1 MIHYRSRPLNT
12 PGLRP
17 VGILLRVG
25 VMRLLDR
32 YLLKELLTALACCL
46 GGFLIFW
53 ITFDL
58 FSDLDEFQ
66 KAQMSLGQ
74 VAHYYLLRLP
84 ELLSVV
90 LPVSLL
96 LAMLYALAQHTRH
109 HELTA
114 IRSAGVG
121 VWRMLTPHLLVGVV
135 CSLVLFGAN
144 EIEFAEGMTASKQQ
158 FTSRV
163 RSGHS
168 GEMKNLNFANA
179 RDGRVWHIGRFV
191 PSLREVHEVDVKWN
205 MGAGGSRHLT
215 ASYGVWKTNAW
226 VFTNVNEFLYQS
238 SADVIAEPRSSMEL
252 RVPEL
257 TETPDQILAVM
268 KVAGLTGDQ
277 AAKNAQLSLREI
289 ANYRRFFP
297 ELRAGERALL
307 DTQWHARLA
316 SPWTCLVVVLVAIPF
331 AAASGRRNVF
341 VGVASSIFVVFG
353 YFIFM
358 RFGLA
363 LGTSGVISPP
373 AAAWSPNL
381 VFGLLGAVFT
391 HKLR

>member
-1 MIHYRSRPLNT
+1 
-12 PGLRP
+12 
-17 VGILLRVG
+17 
-25 VMRLLDR
+25 MRLLDR
-32 YLLKELLTALACCL
+32 YLLKELLTVLACCL

-53 ITFDL
+53 IAFDL
-58 FSDLDEFQ
+58 FSDMDEFQ
-66 KAQMSLGQ
+66 KAQLRPLQ

-96 LAMLYALAQHTRH
+96 LATLYALTHHTRH

-121 VWRMLTPHLLVGVV
+121 VWRMLMPHLLVGVA
-135 CSLVLFGAN
+135 CSLLLFGAN
-144 EIEFAEGMTASKQQ
+144 ETEFAEGMSASKQQ

-168 GEMKNLNFANA
+168 GEMKNINFANA

-191 PSLREVHEVDVKWN
+191 PALREAHDVDVKWN
-205 MGAGGSRHLT
+205 MTAGGSRHLT
-215 ASYGVWKTNAW
+215 ATYGVWIQNAW
-226 VFTNVNEFLYQS
+226 VFTNVHEFIYQS
-238 SADVIAEPRSSMEL
+238 SADVIAEPRSLPEL

-307 DTQWHARLA
+307 ETQWHARLA

-331 AAASGRRNVF
+331 AAASGRRNIF
-341 VGVASSIFVVFG
+341 VGVASSIFVVFS

-363 LGTSGVISPP
+363 LGTSGIVSPLV
-373 AAAWSPNL
+373 AAWGPNL
-381 VFGLLGAVFT
+381 LFGVLGAVFT
-391 HKLR
+391 HRLR

>member
-1 MIHYRSRPLNT
+1 
-12 PGLRP
+12 
-17 VGILLRVG
+17 
-25 VMRLLDR
+25 MRLLDR

-53 ITFDL
+53 VAFDL
-58 FSDLDEFQ
+58 FSDMDEFQ
-66 KAQMSLGQ
+66 KAQMRPLQ
-74 VAHYYLLRLP
+74 VTHYYVLRLP

-96 LAMLYALAQHTRH
+96 LATLYALTHHTRH

-121 VWRMLTPHLLVGVV
+121 VWRMLAPHLLVGVV
-135 CSLVLFGAN
+135 CSLLLLGAN
-144 EIEFAEGMTASKQQ
+144 ETEFTEGMSASKQQ

-168 GEMKNLNFANA
+168 EAWKNINFANA

-191 PSLREVHEVDVKWN
+191 PTLREVYEVDVKWKLA
-205 MGAGGSRHLT
+205 AGGSRHLT
-215 ASYGVWKTNAW
+215 ATYGVWNQNAW
-226 VFTNVNEFLYQS
+226 VFTNVHEFLYQS
-238 SADVIAEPRSSMEL
+238 SADVIAEPRSSPEL

-307 DTQWHARLA
+307 ETQWHARLA

-341 VGVASSIFVVFG
+341 VGVASSIFVVFA
-353 YFIFM
+353 YFILM

-363 LGTSGVISPP
+363 LGTSGIVPPP
-373 AAAWSPNL
+373 AAAWGPNIL
-381 VFGLLGAVFT
+381 FGALGAVFT
-391 HKLR
+391 HRLR